1 MTTGTWVVTGANSGI
16 GLAITKAV
24 LAQGKWVVAVDRK
37 VDAVGD
43 IPSSFLVTRVCDLG
57 DSCQV

>member
-1 MTTGTWVVTGANSGI
+1 MSPTPPLDFLQ

-24 LAQGKWVVAVDRK
+24 LAQGKRVVAVDRE
-37 VDAVGD
+37 VNALDEIA
-43 IPSSFLVTRVCDLG
+43 SSLLVPRVCDLR

>member
-1 MTTGTWVVTGANSGI
+1 MSPTPPLDFLQ

-24 LAQGKWVVAVDRK
+24 LAQGKRVVAVDRK
-37 VDAVGD
+37 VDALGD
-43 IPSSFLVTRVCDLG
+43 ISSSFLVARVCDLR

>member
-1 MTTGTWVVTGANSGI
+1 MNFSPNPPLDFLQ

-24 LAQGKWVVAVDRK
+24 LAQGKRVVAVDRE
-37 VDAVGD
+37 VNALDEIA
-43 IPSSFLVTRVCDLG
+43 SSLLVPRVCDLR